1 MWDLR
6 QNFQSRQI
14 WSNRR
19 KVSVCTHTSA
29 VKLEFSVLL
38 TTIRGSRI
46 GFIANPVNE

>member
-14 WSNRR
+14 CSNCR
-19 KVSVCTHTSA
+19 KVSVRTHTSA
-29 VKLEFSVLL
+29 ARLEFSALL